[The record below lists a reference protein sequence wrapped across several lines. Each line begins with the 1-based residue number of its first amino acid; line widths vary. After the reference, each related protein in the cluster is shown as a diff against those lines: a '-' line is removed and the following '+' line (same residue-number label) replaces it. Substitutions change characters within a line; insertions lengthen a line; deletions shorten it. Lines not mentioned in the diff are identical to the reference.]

1 MVARGR
7 RWPWFKLLPLWDGL
21 SLLLAGLVA
30 HLVRFR
36 QEDLL
41 AHWQRLKEHPALV
54 LAGLAACWAVATAA
68 ELYHPRPFSRLEQ
81 ALRVAFA
88 AAFWAV
94 LLAFFTYLVPSW
106 KFGRGL
112 LALTASSWAGL
123 AWATRLGLAHWER
136 KRARPVALVV
146 GPEGERDRLAA
157 ALANHP
163 LCPWRL
169 KPVPAQEL
177 VKALQEEP
185 AELVL
190 VAGKEELSS
199 ELVGLHFS
207 GVPLMVA
214 AEAWALLD
222 GRLPIDQLPPEI
234 FLHQREFGAIHWE
247 MFNRATRVVDVVV
260 ALLLLLLALPV
271 MGLVALLVRLVDG
284 SPVLYRQL
292 RLGQFG
298 KPFFILKFRTMKRDA
313 EANGPEFEAVKD
325 PRVTPLGRVLRR
337 FRLDEL
343 PQLWNVLRGDMSL
356 VGPRPERPEF
366 VQELAE
372 KIPYYAFRLAVPPG
386 LTGWAQVNMPYAR
399 TLEEHKRKLEY
410 DLYFIRERTLSLYLT
425 VLLRTVS
432 AALFGVSR

>member
-1 MVARGR
+1 
-7 RWPWFKLLPLWDGL
+7 
-21 SLLLAGLVA
+21 
-30 HLVRFR
+30 
-36 QEDLL
+36 
-41 AHWQRLKEHPALV
+41 
-54 LAGLAACWAVATAA
+54 
-68 ELYHPRPFSRLEQ
+68 
-81 ALRVAFA
+81 
-88 AAFWAV
+88 
-94 LLAFFTYLVPSW
+94 
-106 KFGRGL
+106 
-112 LALTASSWAGL
+112 
-123 AWATRLGLAHWER
+123 
-136 KRARPVALVV
+136 
-146 GPEGERDRLAA
+146 
-157 ALANHP
+157 
-163 LCPWRL
+163 
-169 KPVPAQEL
+169 
-177 VKALQEEP
+177 
-185 AELVL
+185 
-190 VAGKEELSS
+190 
-199 ELVGLHFS
+199 
-207 GVPLMVA
+207 MVA

-284 SPVLYRQL
+284 SPVLFRQL